1 MPRIKEQIQR
11 LTRLTRLELSPF
23 PNDRTTPN
31 IVPRASDQTEEPV
44 LRESASVAGAGL
56 SERLSGFLKG
66 HLLPRMARL

>member
-11 LTRLTRLELSPF
+11 LTRLTRLEF

-44 LRESASVAGAGL
+44 LREFASVAGAGL